1 MPADIFNENDDNDE
15 ITGALPPLP
24 LFAEP
29 AVDTIPTAD
38 KWSGTIHSSPT
49 LSREKPA
56 LEIDRDIADPITPT
70 DIILTPRQQRV
81 LRYLARRRMRNAR
94 IIKRSTHDNAL
105 KETSL
110 NTETQPVHLVPEPAP
125 ATMTDNQGVTYA
137 PITPVPADEPI
148 ASPVPAPAHTIPMP
162 ELPEK
167 VPLLPAKDTSP
178 TNPLTSEGHLPSRQA
193 ILPGGRAILP
203 PSEVRPLQ
211 AQKIRQR
218 RRVLRYFS
226 RKHIRQAR
234 VGEYRARRHLWMT
247 IGSTVLKEESSL
259 PGSATALSV
268 LNKSLLSNRS
278 RSALATCFAAT

>member
-148 ASPVPAPAHTIPMP
+148 APPVPAPVHTIPMP
-162 ELPEK
+162 ELPDIVAYLSALESRI
-167 VPLLPAKDTSP
+167 VGHPLQRIRLASP
-178 TNPLTSEGHLPSRQA
+178 FLVRTAQPPLASLEGHT
-193 ILPGGRAILP
+193 
-203 PSEVRPLQ
+203 VREL
-211 AQKIRQR
+211 R
-218 RRVLRYFS
+218 RSGYP
-226 RKHIRQAR
+226 A
-234 VGEYRARRHLWMT
+234 T
-247 IGSTVLKEESSL
+247 I
-259 PGSATALSV
+259 
-268 LNKSLLSNRS
+268 
-278 RSALATCFAAT
+278 